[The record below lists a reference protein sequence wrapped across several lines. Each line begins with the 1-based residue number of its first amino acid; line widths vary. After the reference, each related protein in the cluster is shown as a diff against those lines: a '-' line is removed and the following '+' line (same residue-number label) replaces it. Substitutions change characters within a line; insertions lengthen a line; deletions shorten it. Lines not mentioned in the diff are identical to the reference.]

1 MEQLTKAPVIPITET
16 VIFPGIHNRIFV
28 NEVIGLNIKKY
39 IGDSNTLAVGVAT
52 KSYYEYESIII

>member
-28 NEVIGLNIKKY
+28 SDVIGSNIK
-39 IGDSNTLAVGVAT
+39 NTSAT
-52 KSYYEYESIII
+52 AILWLSGWRQKTIMIMRG